1 MAFEAVARL
10 GSAVRAAQ
18 ELCVTPSAI
27 SHRLRQLE
35 EVLAIKL
42 FARGGADVAL
52 TAEGRN
58 YLDTVRAALEALGR
72 FPVAA
77 HRASERRTLRLAV
90 TPTFAREILMPR
102 LHRYSTAYPE
112 VELTLQVSIPL
123 VDVKA
128 EETDLEIRF
137 GTGPYRGL
145 EAIRVLDDTVSPICS
160 PAYLR
165 KHGPFDTPSDLRK
178 ATLLRSPL
186 EPWRT
191 WFDAVALDWPEP
203 RDGAQFNDLGLMF
216 DAAANDQ
223 GIALARLRLA
233 KAWLDTGRLLRLS
246 ERSVASPYAHFL
258 CYRKEVLD
266 RYECASF
273 AEWLQSE
280 LTDK

>member
-1 MAFEAVARL
+1 MAFEAIARL

-27 SHRLRQLE
+27 SHRIRQLE
-35 EVLAIKL
+35 EILDIRL
-42 FARGGADVAL
+42 FARTSADFPL
-52 TAEGRN
+52 TPEGRN
-58 YLDTVRAALEALGR
+58 YLETVRTALESLGR
-72 FPVAA
+72 FPVAT
-77 HRASERRTLRLAV
+77 HRGERRKLRLAV

-102 LHRYSTAYPE
+102 LHLFGAAYPE

-128 EETDLEIRF
+128 EESDLEIRF

-145 EAIRVLDDTVSPICS
+145 EAVRVLDDAVSPICS
-160 PAYLR
+160 PAYLS
-165 KHGPFDTPSDLRK
+165 KHGPFEAPSDLAK

-191 WFDAVALDWPEP
+191 WFNAIGLDRPEP
-203 RDGAQFNDLGLMF
+203 RDGAQFHDLGLMF

-223 GIALARLRLA
+223 GIALARLKLA
-233 KAWLDTGRLLRLS
+233 KSWLDTGRVVRLS
-246 ERSVASPYAHFL
+246 ERTVPSPYTHFL
-258 CYRKEVLD
+258 CYRKETLE

-273 AEWLQSE
+273 VEWLQSE